1 MEPYYEIYN
10 RVKIL
15 KMISFDQFISE
26 SSTLHV
32 FDVDDT
38 LVHSNAKVHVK
49 DASGKTVEKLS
60 TSEYNNHKLPAGHHY
75 DYQEFRS
82 AKVFSHSHPIKRM
95 IHTINATQ
103 GTTSKNPHNK
113 VIINTA
119 RADFDNKKK
128 FLDTLSHHGIKHMDK
143 IHVHRA
149 GNISGNEKPAQKK
162 LVFIR
167 QLLAKHPYSHVR
179 MYDDSH
185 ENLRAFL
192 GLKNEYP
199 NTKFHAYHVDSSGKM
214 SKFTG

>member
-1 MEPYYEIYN
+1 MITFKDY
-10 RVKIL
+10 L
-15 KMISFDQFISE
+15 KEVS

-49 DASGKTVEKLS
+49 NIEGKTVQKLS

-82 AKVFSHSHPIKRM
+82 SKVFSHSHPIKRM
-95 IHTINATQ
+95 IRTINATHN
-103 GTTSKNPHNK
+103 TTHKNPHNK

-119 RADFDNKKK
+119 RADFDDKHK
-128 FLDTLSHHGIKHMDK
+128 FLDTLSHHGIEHIDK

-149 GNISGNEKPAQKK
+149 GNIPGSDKPAKKK
-162 LVFIR
+162 LIFIR
-167 QLLAKHPYSHVR
+167 QHLNNYPYKHVR

-185 ENLRAFL
+185 ENLHAFL
-192 GLKNEYP
+192 SLKKEYP
-199 NTKFHAYHVDSSGKM
+199 QVHFHAYHVHQDGSMKKYSA
-214 SKFTG
+214 